1 MRRLAFLLLA
11 CCAALRA
18 HADEPP
24 AFSGFVDVAA
34 VYNAN
39 APASHEDFIAG
50 TGTSAKRANEVAL
63 NLAEL
68 QWTRAVSAEQPV
80 GFTLSVVAG
89 DGETVVHGSDSLR
102 YVYQASLAYRL
113 PDGVVLEAGVYPSHI
128 GFESFFSKDDW
139 NYTRSWLG
147 ELSPYCQ
154 TGIKASYAFHAHWS
168 AQLHVLNGWQLVH
181 DNNDARSFGTQ
192 LAYAS
197 DRLTA
202 SLNTFIGPELA
213 DDDTSL
219 RTLADVVA
227 VYRLTPRLQLGGSY
241 DLGEQQLPEAR
252 TARWRGLATY
262 ARYTL
267 NARHAFALR
276 AERFRDDRGAI
287 SGTRQR
293 LREAT
298 LTWEVRPRDALVLKL
313 ETRYDDSTARV
324 FADDA
329 HAQFL
334 ALIGAVVTF

>member
-1 MRRLAFLLLA
+1 MKRLAFLLFA

-18 HADEPP
+18 HAEDAPT
-24 AFSGFVDVAA
+24 FSGFVDVAA

-39 APASHEDFIAG
+39 APASHENFIPG
-50 TGTSAKRANEVAL
+50 TGTSAKRANELAL

-102 YVYQASLAYRL
+102 YVYQASVAYRL

-128 GFESFFSKDDW
+128 GFESLFSKDNW

-147 ELSPYCQ
+147 ELSPYYQ
-154 TGIKASYAFHAHWS
+154 TGIKASYAFNAHWS

-181 DNNDARSFGTQ
+181 DNNDARAFGTQ
-192 LAYAS
+192 LAYTS

-213 DDDTSL
+213 DDNKSL
-219 RTLADVVA
+219 RTLGDVVA
-227 VYRLTPRLQLGGSY
+227 IYRLTPRLQLGGSY
-241 DLGEQQLPEAR
+241 DRGSQQLPETRA
-252 TARWRGLATY
+252 ARWRGLAMY

-276 AERFRDDRGAI
+276 AEQFRDDEGAI
-287 SGTRQR
+287 SGTGQT

-298 LTWEVRPRDALVLKL
+298 LTWEMRPRDALVLKL
-313 ETRYDDSTARV
+313 ETRYDDSNTRV
-324 FADDA
+324 FAEDA
-329 HAQFL
+329 RGRFL